1 MNIPILTVRDDQG
14 NIVGVPAI
22 KGEKG
27 DPGKDGTMTF
37 ADLTEEQ
44 KASLKGD
51 KGKDGVSVKVTNV
64 TESTEDGGVNSVTF
78 SDGSVMNIRNG
89 SKGSDGAPITVTDKY
104 ETWIDDAYNEVTF
117 SDGTILHVK
126 NGAKGSSYTLTDA
139 DKDTIAAAVKDS
151 LASENW
157 TFTLEDGS
165 TVTKKV
171 YVG

>member
-14 NIVGVPAI
+14 NIVGIPAI
-22 KGEKG
+22 KGDKG
-27 DPGKDGTMTF
+27 EPGKDGTMTF

-51 KGKDGVSVKVTNV
+51 KGEDGVSVKVTNV
-64 TESTEDGGVNSVTF
+64 TESTEDGGVNRVTF
-78 SDGSVMNIRNG
+78 SDGSVMSIRNG
-89 SKGSDGAPITVTDKY
+89 SKGSDGAPITVTDMY

-126 NGAKGSSYTLTDA
+126 NGAKGSSYTLTDD
-139 DKDTIAAAVKDS
+139 DKNTIAAAVKAS
-151 LASENW
+151 LTSENW